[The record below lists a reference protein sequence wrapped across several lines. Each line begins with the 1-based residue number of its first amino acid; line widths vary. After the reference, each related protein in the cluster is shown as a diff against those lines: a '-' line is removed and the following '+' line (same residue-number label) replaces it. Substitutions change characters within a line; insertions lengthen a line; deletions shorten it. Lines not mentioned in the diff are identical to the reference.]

1 MYLAMDGFKDETKMK
16 KIAVVG
22 TGISGL
28 VCAHLLS
35 REHQVTV
42 FEANDYIGGHTA
54 TKTVKAEGKEWD
66 IDTGFIVFNNRT
78 YPNFIELLTQLGL
91 SGQETEMSF
100 SVKNVISGLEYNG
113 HNLNTLFA
121 QRSNIFNTKFL
132 SLISEILRFNKQCKA
147 LWHQDHI
154 DADCTLGDMLHED
167 GYSTYFA
174 EHYIL
179 PMGAAIWSSSLQ
191 DMKSFPLHFFVRFFH
206 NHGLL
211 DIANRPQWYVIP
223 NGSHSYIA
231 PLIESF
237 KDNIHLNSPVTG
249 VVRHDNGVTLTIDNQ
264 HEHEFDEVILAC
276 HSDQSLA
283 MLTDISEQEKEVL
296 SKLTYQENEV
306 VLHTDESLLPMQK
319 RAWAAWN
326 YHLDV
331 TDKNRPSSVTYNM
344 NILQGLETKETTFCV
359 TLNNSPLI
367 HKDKILGMYKYDHPV
382 FNLDTLEAQQRR
394 EEVCGHNHTHFAGA
408 YWYNGFHE
416 DGVRSALD
424 VCQRFGISL

>member
-1 MYLAMDGFKDETKMK
+1 MK

-35 REHQVTV
+35 REHDVTV

-54 TKTVKAEGKEWD
+54 TKRVKAEGKEWD

-121 QRSNIFNTKFL
+121 QRSNLFNTKFL
-132 SLISEILRFNKQCKA
+132 SLISEILRFNKQCKE
-147 LWHQDHI
+147 LWNEDQGENHI
-154 DADCTLGDMLHED
+154 ELDIDGSLGDFL
-167 GYSTYFA
+167 YSNDYSSYFA
-174 EHYIL
+174 DHYIL

-191 DMKSFPLHFFVRFFH
+191 DMKAFPLHFFIRFFH

-231 PLIESF
+231 PLIASF
-237 KDNIHLNSPVTG
+237 KDNIHLNSPVTS
-249 VVRHDNGVTLTIDNQ
+249 VTRHINGVTLEINHQDKY
-264 HEHEFDEVILAC
+264 EFDDVVLAC
-276 HSDQSLA
+276 HSDQSQA
-283 MLTDISEQEKEVL
+283 MLSDITTTEKMIL

-306 VLHTDESLLPMQK
+306 VLHTDERLLPIQR

-326 YHLDV
+326 YHLD
-331 TDKNRPSSVTYNM
+331 TASKHNPSSVTYNM
-344 NILQGLETKETTFCV
+344 NMLQGLETQETTFCV

-367 HKDKILGMYKYDHPV
+367 HKDKILGAYKYDHPV
-382 FNLDTLEAQQRR
+382 FNADTIEAQARRR
-394 EEVCGHNHTHFAGA
+394 EICGHNHTHFAGA

-416 DGVRSALD
+416 DGVKSALD